1 MQQRVHECHM
11 NSVDVLKQ
19 RLVWHSQQQ
28 SVTAAAID
36 QYSETESVHAC
47 RIADEHF
54 EHLL

>member
-1 MQQRVHECHM
+1 M
-11 NSVDVLKQ
+11 NSVDELKQ